1 MCGPGIGSSLSSLRG
16 TFNLIQFLRVLLN
29 APIFFQFFNVRIQL
43 VKVVG
48 GNFAPNP
55 TCKFNSRF
63 GMLVLIEDFNC
74 AFGFQFVIN
83 FPKKKYAM
91 VYC

>member
-1 MCGPGIGSSLSSLRG
+1 MGSSLSSLRG

-29 APIFFQFFNVRIQL
+29 APIFFLQFFNVRVQL

-55 TCKFNSRF
+55 TCKFNSWF
-63 GMLVLIEDFNC
+63 GMLVTIEDFHC
-74 AFGFQFVIN
+74 AFRFQFVIN
-83 FPKKKYAM
+83 FPKKKYTM
-91 VYC
+91 VDC